1 MDVQD
6 QDYKK
11 QQPKVSICI
20 PAYNQTQ
27 YLNILLAS
35 IQAQTF
41 KNFEVIVSD
50 DSSTEAVAEMI
61 KEFDK
66 KFPINYTRNTPA
78 LGSPENWNA
87 AIAKATGQL
96 IKIMHHDDFFSQSTS
111 LQKMVTYLE
120 DGKYDY
126 VFANTSIQNVQLP
139 QTQRLHT
146 IKDFPKILNNPE
158 LTFFGNPIGAP
169 STLLCKQEIAKQLQY
184 NKQFIWLV
192 DVEYYYRLF
201 KLSTNGA
208 VVQEPLIATHDAADH
223 QISKDCID
231 DYELQAKEQLI
242 LFYQMQNHVS
252 RLQSFFMQMFF
263 LRTMFLQNNRNKII
277 AKEKLP
283 LWFKLY
289 NVSVAHSWLRSVLLL
304 LVKTSNKFRPIF
316 I

>member
-1 MDVQD
+1 MDIQD

-11 QQPKVSICI
+11 PQPKVSICI

-35 IQAQTF
+35 IEAQTF
-41 KNFEVIVSD
+41 KDFEVIVSD

-61 KEFDK
+61 REFDK
-66 KFPINYTRNTPA
+66 KLPINYTRNTPA

-111 LQKMVTYLE
+111 LQKMVAYLE

-139 QTQRLHT
+139 QTQRVHA
-146 IKDFPKILNNPE
+146 IKDFSKILKNPE

-208 VVQEPLIATHDAADH
+208 VVQEPLIATHDAAEH

-231 DYELQAKEQLI
+231 DYELQAREQLI

-252 RLQSFFMQMFF
+252 RLQSFFMQMLF

>member
-11 QQPKVSICI
+11 PQPKVSICI
-20 PAYNQTQ
+20 PAYNQIQ

-35 IQAQTF
+35 IEAQTF
-41 KNFEVIVSD
+41 KDFEVIVSD
-50 DSSTEAVAEMI
+50 DSSTEAVAKMI
-61 KEFDK
+61 REFDK
-66 KFPINYTRNTPA
+66 KLPINYTRNTPA

-111 LQKMVTYLE
+111 LQKMVAYLE

-252 RLQSFFMQMFF
+252 RLQSFFMQMFL

>member
-27 YLNILLAS
+27 YLKILLAS
-35 IQAQTF
+35 IEAQTF
-41 KNFEVIVSD
+41 KDYEVIVSD
-50 DSSTEAVAEMI
+50 DSSTEAVAEMVNSFS
-61 KEFDK
+61 E
-66 KFPINYTRNTPA
+66 KFPINYTRNKPA
-78 LGSPENWNA
+78 LGSPQNWNA
-87 AIAKATGQL
+87 AIQKANGQL
-96 IKIMHHDDFFSQSTS
+96 IKIMHHDDFFSEGNS

-120 DGKYDY
+120 HGNYDF
-126 VFANTSIQNVQLP
+126 VFANTTIQNVQAP

-169 STLLCKQEIAKQLQY
+169 STLLCKQEIAKTLQY
-184 NKQFIWLV
+184 NKHLIWLV

-208 VVQEPLIATHDAADH
+208 VVHKPLIATHDAAEH

-242 LFYQMQNHVS
+242 LFYQMQTHVS

-283 LWFKLY
+283 LWLKLY
-289 NVSVAHSWLRSVLLL
+289 NVIVEYSWLRSVLLL
-304 LVKTSNKFRPIF
+304 LVKTSNQFRPIF